1 MGQFKTIEE
10 YQQRVIELHKQIR
23 PFVDSS
29 HLDASEFI
37 VRFTPGAGHKMFL
50 DLLEDELCLVN
61 IYGQDARGYIHEE
74 HVFFAGGGGPGAWN
88 NSSAKKIREWFK
100 KNAPEVKLW
109 SGK

>member
-10 YQQRVIELHKQIR
+10 YRQRVIELYKQIH
-23 PFVDSS
+23 PFVDSIY
-29 HLDASEFI
+29 LDTNEFI
-37 VRFTPGAGHKMFL
+37 VRFVGGASHKMFL

-61 IYGQDARGYIHEE
+61 TYGEEARGYHCE

-88 NSSAKKIREWFK
+88 NASAKKIREWFA
-100 KNAPEVKLW
+100 KNAPEVGLW